1 MPDRR
6 RADILWRTEDTAE
19 ALHDRYRRESNPL
32 VKTRLHALWLLRQD
46 RTLQEV
52 VTLVGVA
59 YRSLQRWL
67 DWYRQD
73 GLATVCQHSGRSPG
87 RERWLA
93 PEQETALCAHLA
105 EGSTFTAA
113 DARAYLTATY
123 GVTYTPGSI
132 YTVLARLHCR
142 PKMPRPHNPQSTDA
156 QQSAWKKGG
165 SAPRSRQRV

>member
-1 MPDRR
+1 MLDRR
-6 RADILWRTEDTAE
+6 RADIPWRTEDTAE

-67 DWYRQD
+67 DWYRQG
-73 GLATVCQHSGRSPG
+73 GLATMCAHTGRSPG
-87 RERWLA
+87 RERWLTPA
-93 PEQETALCAHLA
+93 QETALCAHLA
-105 EGSTFTAA
+105 EGGTLSAVDVQT
-113 DARAYLTATY
+113 YLATTY

-156 QQSAWKKGG
+156 EQAAWKKGD
-165 SAPRSRQRV
+165 SVRRSPQPV

>member
-1 MPDRR
+1 MADRR
-6 RADILWRTEDTAE
+6 RADIPWRTEDTAQ
-19 ALHDRYRRESNPL
+19 ALHDRYRRERNPL
-32 VKTRLHALWLLRQD
+32 VKVRLHALWLLRQD

-67 DWYRQD
+67 EWYRQD
-73 GLATVCQHSGRSPG
+73 GLATVCQHTGRSPG

-93 PEQETALCAHLA
+93 PEQEAALCAHLA
-105 EGSTFTAA
+105 EGSTFAAA
-113 DARAYLTATY
+113 DVQAYLATTY
-123 GVTYTPGSI
+123 GVTYTLGSI

-156 QQSAWKKGG
+156 DQDAWKKGG
-165 SAPRSRQRV
+165 AAVLSPPRG

>member
-1 MPDRR
+1 MADRR
-6 RADILWRTEDTAE
+6 RADIPWRTEDTAE
-19 ALHDRYRRESNPL
+19 ALHDRYRRERNPL
-32 VKTRLHALWLLRQD
+32 VKVRLHALWLLRQD

-67 DWYRQD
+67 EWYRQD
-73 GLATVCQHSGRSPG
+73 GLATVCQHTGRSPG

-93 PEQETALCAHLA
+93 PEQEVALCAHLA
-105 EGSTFTAA
+105 EGSTFAAA
-113 DARAYLTATY
+113 DVQAYLATTY
-123 GVTYTPGSI
+123 GVTYTLGSI

-156 QQSAWKKGG
+156 DQDAWKKGG
-165 SAPRSRQRV
+165 AAVLSPPRG